1 MTETRSGGAA
11 TGTAAAGRPAAAL
24 KIPATALPPEEMARR
39 QAAARRAWARAGLV
53 YTLLLVF
60 SLFFMGPFLF
70 ATISS
75 LKDDPVEWPP
85 RLDPPQLKP
94 ANWAAAWRLG
104 KAGGGSGWFG
114 AFGPG
119 AEVNF
124 EVTYF
129 VPDGVEPTPPIVR
142 VPRRVPGAGIGAVRP
157 GAFAADYAVVSEPV
171 ETGRRPAA
179 NGDDTGVLVTYAF
192 TIRHNGEDVTADR
205 LPLDLEVPFRQTF
218 HSATLAPNRI
228 ERLGRVQSWN
238 NITPGVIPYVF
249 YNYARVFTEN
259 YSRTTG
265 KNLFLTWIGNSFF
278 IAGVKVLTH
287 VVIASMSGYAL
298 ARLRFP
304 GRNAL
309 FMLILF
315 SMMIPGQVTFISN
328 YLVLRDG
335 IFGLSKLWGQ
345 ETLLN
350 SFTGL
355 ILSGLCGGSAVF
367 IMKQFFESLP
377 RELEESAR
385 IDGAGPATIFSRI
398 VLPLARPALGAVAI
412 LTFQGVWNEFFWPLI
427 VLTTPQDKFTL
438 TVGLLNL
445 RQAYGAV
452 ALDWGPLLAGAF
464 ISAVPV
470 IIVFL
475 VFQRYFVEGISFTG
489 IKG

>member
-179 NGDDTGVLVTYAF
+179 NGDETGVLVTYAF

-265 KNLFLTWIGNSFF
+265 KNLFLTWIGNSF
-278 IAGVKVLTH
+278 
-287 VVIASMSGYAL
+287 SS
-298 ARLRFP
+298 
-304 GRNAL
+304 
-309 FMLILF
+309 
-315 SMMIPGQVTFISN
+315 
-328 YLVLRDG
+328 
-335 IFGLSKLWGQ
+335 
-345 ETLLN
+345 
-350 SFTGL
+350 
-355 ILSGLCGGSAVF
+355 
-367 IMKQFFESLP
+367 
-377 RELEESAR
+377 
-385 IDGAGPATIFSRI
+385 PA
-398 VLPLARPALGAVAI
+398 
-412 LTFQGVWNEFFWPLI
+412 
-427 VLTTPQDKFTL
+427 
-438 TVGLLNL
+438 
-445 RQAYGAV
+445 
-452 ALDWGPLLAGAF
+452 
-464 ISAVPV
+464 
-470 IIVFL
+470 
-475 VFQRYFVEGISFTG
+475 
-489 IKG
+489 